1 MDTKTYKG
9 KTMLEALEL
18 VQKEMGPDAVVLSV
32 REVAGPAWNL
42 RKQSTVEVRAAPAG
56 THIKPKQLAAA
67 PASPIAEQLV
77 LTDDASAVEWIADE
91 APVRSQKLPQPILKS
106 APDAEPPLKIKPGS
120 APVPEAAETGLPSS
134 LLDLKQ
140 TLADQ
145 ELDAAF
151 LSHII
156 TAAADSLSPAVLK
169 SPDQCRKYLSKVMES
184 RLRLSEVRL
193 QNPPAKLVCLV
204 GMSGAG
210 KTTMACRL
218 AMTYGAQ
225 AGKQVTWICADVT
238 RTGAIV
244 EARIYTDAM
253 NLPLSV
259 VYTPAELKQ
268 AVADAAGSD
277 LVIVDLPG
285 YNPLDED
292 QISELGGL
300 LTEIPD
306 RCLLLV
312 ASASQKE
319 TDLIQAAAS
328 FGVFGLDGLAVT
340 KLDET
345 ATFGSIFNVAMKTG
359 VPLTYFSS
367 GKGADGSLEAASV
380 DRLVRA
386 LFGKGRM

>member
-1 MDTKTYKG
+1 
-9 KTMLEALEL
+9 
-18 VQKEMGPDAVVLSV
+18 
-32 REVAGPAWNL
+32 
-42 RKQSTVEVRAAPAG
+42 
-56 THIKPKQLAAA
+56 
-67 PASPIAEQLV
+67 
-77 LTDDASAVEWIADE
+77 
-91 APVRSQKLPQPILKS
+91 
-106 APDAEPPLKIKPGS
+106 
-120 APVPEAAETGLPSS
+120 
-134 LLDLKQ
+134 
-140 TLADQ
+140 
-145 ELDAAF
+145 
-151 LSHII
+151 
-156 TAAADSLSPAVLK
+156 
-169 SPDQCRKYLSKVMES
+169 
-184 RLRLSEVRL
+184 
-193 QNPPAKLVCLV
+193 
-204 GMSGAG
+204 
-210 KTTMACRL
+210 
-218 AMTYGAQ
+218 
-225 AGKQVTWICADVT
+225 
-238 RTGAIV
+238 
-244 EARIYTDAM
+244 
-253 NLPLSV
+253 
-259 VYTPAELKQ
+259 
-268 AVADAAGSD
+268 
-277 LVIVDLPG
+277 VIVDLPG